1 MISTVTTTTVTTV
14 TTATV
19 TMIAGLALFA
29 ILTLL
34 GVLITKE
41 VASMGQD
48 PRLRGLSRG
57 LNVAIIPL
65 LIAFVVIAIVQVLQV
80 LR

>member
-19 TMIAGLALFA
+19 ALAAGLSLLS

-34 GVLITKE
+34 AVLIPKE
-41 VASMGQD
+41 IASASD
-48 PRLRGLSRG
+48 HPRLQALGRV
-57 LNVAIIPL
+57 LNVAIVPL
-65 LIAFVVIAIVQVLQV
+65 LMGFVVIAIVKVMEI

>member
-19 TMIAGLALFA
+19 AVLAALSLLA
-29 ILTLL
+29 IVTLL
-34 GVLITKE
+34 SLLISKE
-41 VASMGQD
+41 VVSVSD
-48 PRLRGLSRG
+48 RPRLKALSHA
-57 LNVAIIPL
+57 LNVAIVPLLMGFL
-65 LIAFVVIAIVQVLQV
+65 LIAVVKVAEV